1 MVHVFSLGV
10 TLQITPFKNKYLDF
24 FDQVWTMLPRLHFWS
39 FLIFAIIYLPSSSFA
54 SSLQRLRFDHISI
67 DQGLPSTGVTSVYQ
81 TKNGYVWIG
90 TSNGLARYDGRH
102 ILLFPSSPDDVRT
115 LSHSRVLSLF
125 EDQDKI
131 LWVGTRRGIDRLN
144 LSSDTVERVNI
155 PDEIELK
162 SRSIYGILQTSDKK
176 MWLASG
182 SGLLILDKDSLKIR
196 RWDASQSNLK
206 NEISALVSDQIGGVW
221 FAQGHELLHIDGNER
236 LLERI
241 DLSKQTSSPKI
252 LAHEKVVRSLAFT
265 AQGEL
270 WVGLV
275 GGVLKFQVD
284 QKTGEMR
291 AQELPRGLDLPKAN
305 VTAILQDREKSMW
318 FAVGDDQGLFRWNT
332 NKNNLETYVHKA
344 SVSTSLSGNSL
355 TALMLDA
362 SGGLWV
368 GTTDYGVNLADLN
381 RQGFTTYL
389 HIPEDPR
396 SLSHPLVTALLPDG
410 NDYVWAGT
418 LGGGLNRLNLI
429 TGEAERLS
437 YKQVGVDFI
446 RVLMRDVNNKIWIG
460 AEDLLLF
467 DPVERKSRLVL
478 PKQTFPIG
486 TRFTSLVQDHLGN
499 TWAGTSVGL
508 YKIKKDG
515 SYVVYRSNL
524 NKPGSLNDDAIDSLL
539 IDRDKRLWVGSKG
552 GLFLF
557 DVAAEQFH
565 LVGRPTQSLNN
576 IERLG
581 VSALRQ
587 DGQGRIWAATLQ
599 GLLEVSLRDKSK
611 ITELNDASAWE
622 LVSWKK
628 ATQLPDDVI
637 ESMQDADNGEI
648 WMSSERGL
656 MRLRP
661 NEKQG
666 WNFPSFG
673 HFEGSFN
680 FSAAAR
686 AENGSLYFGGVGLV
700 SFHPES
706 IRANSVAPK
715 VVLSD
720 ILLFNQSLLH
730 STHQGMLQIL
740 GQVGPN
746 TSSKVD
752 QGDKQVSLASIG
764 INGPLHLAK
773 KIQLDH
779 NQSMVSF
786 ELTALHFYNYSQN
799 SYEWK
804 LEGYDKNWIKAQLSH
819 GVATYTNL
827 DPGTYTLFAR
837 AANPDGVWGEEA
849 KLLIIEVMPPYW
861 RTWWWYL
868 SWIVVALSFSFW
880 FYRRRLASIRKN
892 EKYLAE
898 QVKQQTQEILSQ
910 KQRADHQRELAE
922 RARNDIGRLSEIG
935 LKITASL
942 DVTQILDTLYSN
954 IRSLIDA
961 STVGVGFVDWEK
973 RKINFDYTMQGD
985 LRILPYSRSLD
996 ALDQPATQCVLEGR
1010 EFIIENIEHECA
1022 AMDAVMAQ
1030 KSGKD
1035 YILLEDGRKSENSH
1049 SAIYVPIVRGGQVVA
1064 VIGVLNEAKNSFSH
1078 DDLTILRTLG
1088 TYTAVACDNARAF
1101 SQLELTQS
1109 KLVEQEKMAA
1119 LGSLVAGVA
1128 HELNTP
1134 LGNGLLMASS
1144 MQDMATRFLE
1154 QVRSNNLRRSELEKF
1169 CDSAI
1174 TSSNILV
1181 RNLTN
1186 AATLVT
1192 SFKQIAVDQTSDQRR
1207 VFDLRTFCDDVV
1219 HTLSSRIKHDGHSLQ
1234 LDIPEKIELDSY
1246 PGSLGQVLSNLII
1259 NAIVHGFDGE
1269 KDKVLQVRA
1278 TFMENSRI
1286 RLSVSDNGHG
1296 ITEENMAHIF
1306 EPFFTTRLGRGGS
1319 GLGLHICYNIVS
1331 TMLGGTIEVES
1342 HVGVGTTFSLVI
1354 PRSAPK

>member
-1 MVHVFSLGV
+1 LVYSLTLGVALQIMSFKNRYLDCVGQVLTMILMRLFWVFLVFS
-10 TLQITPFKNKYLDF
+10 
-24 FDQVWTMLPRLHFWS
+24 
-39 FLIFAIIYLPSSSFA
+39 IISISSSSFA
-54 SSLQRLRFDHISI
+54 NSLQRLRFDHISI
-67 DQGLPSTGVTSVYQ
+67 DQGLPSTGVTSIYQ
-81 TKNGYVWIG
+81 TKNGFVWIG
-90 TSNGLARYDGRH
+90 TANGLARYDGRH
-102 ILLFPSSPDDVRT
+102 ILLFPSSPDDVGT

-125 EDQDKI
+125 EDQNQM
-131 LWVGTRRGIDRLN
+131 LWVGTRSGIDRLN
-144 LSSDTVERVNI
+144 LSSDQVERIDI
-155 PDEIELK
+155 PAEIKLK
-162 SRSIYGILQTSDKK
+162 SRSIYGILQTSNKK
-176 MWLASG
+176 MWLASAG
-182 SGLLILDKDSLKIR
+182 GLLILDKDTLKIR
-196 RWDASQSNLK
+196 RWDTSQVSLK
-206 NEISALVSDQIGGVW
+206 SEISAVVSDRAGGIW
-221 FAQGHELLHIDGNER
+221 FGQGHELIHIDGNER

-241 DLSKQTSSPKI
+241 DLSKQISSKGI

-275 GGVLKFQVD
+275 SGVLKFQVE
-284 QKTGEMR
+284 QKTGAMH
-291 AQELPRGLDLPKAN
+291 AQELPSGLELPKTN
-305 VTAILQDREKSMW
+305 VTAILQDRENSMW
-318 FAVGDDQGLFRWNT
+318 FALGEDHGLFRWNT
-332 NKNNLETYVHKA
+332 NKNKLENYVHKA

-355 TALMLDA
+355 TSLMLDA

-368 GTTDYGVNLADLN
+368 GTTDYGVNLVDLN

-410 NDYVWAGT
+410 NDFVWAGT
-418 LGGGLNRLNLI
+418 LGGGLNRVNLS
-429 TGEAERLS
+429 TGEVERLPHM
-437 YKQVGVDFI
+437 QVGVDFI
-446 RVLMRDVNNKIWIG
+446 RVLMRDGNHKIWIG
-460 AEDLLLF
+460 AENLVLF
-467 DPVERKSRLVL
+467 DPIKRKSQHVL

-486 TRFTSLVQDHLGN
+486 TRFTSLVQDQSGT
-499 TWAGTSVGL
+499 TWAGTSMGL

-515 SYVVYRSNL
+515 SYTVYRSNL
-524 NKPGSLNDDAIDSLL
+524 NKPRSLNDDAIDSLL

-565 LVGRPTQSLNN
+565 LIGQPSQDLNN

-587 DGQGRIWAATLQ
+587 DGKGRIWAATLQ
-599 GLLEVSLRDKSK
+599 GLLEVRLHNQNKNS
-611 ITELNDASAWE
+611 ELNDASAWE

-661 NEKQG
+661 DEKQG

-673 HFEGSFN
+673 HFEGAFN

-686 AENGSLYFGGVGLV
+686 SENGSLYFGGVGLV
-700 SFHPES
+700 SLHPQF

-715 VVLSD
+715 IVLSD

-730 STHQGMLQIL
+730 STHQGMLQIM

-746 TSSKVD
+746 TSSKVEP
-752 QGDKQVSLASIG
+752 GEKQVSLASIG
-764 INGPLHLAK
+764 VSGPLHLAN

-779 NQSMVSF
+779 HQSMISF
-786 ELTALHFYNYSQN
+786 ELTGLHFYNYSQN
-799 SYEWK
+799 SYAWK
-804 LEGYDKNWIKAQLSH
+804 LEGYDKNWIKAQMSR

-827 DPGTYTLFAR
+827 DPGTYTLFAK
-837 AANPDGVWGEEA
+837 AANPDGVWGEETR
-849 KLLIIEVMPPYW
+849 LLIIEVLPPYW

-868 SWIVVALSFSFW
+868 SWIIAALSFSFW
-880 FYRRRLASIRKN
+880 FYRRRLSSIRKN
-892 EKYLAE
+892 ERYLAE

-910 KQRADHQRELAE
+910 KQRADQQRELAE

-954 IRSLIDA
+954 IRSLVDA
-961 STVGVGFVDWEK
+961 STVGVGFVDWDK
-973 RKINFDYTMQGD
+973 RRINFDYTMQGN

-1010 EFIIENIEHECA
+1010 EFIIEHIEHECA
-1022 AMDAVMAQ
+1022 ALDAVTAQ
-1030 KSGKD
+1030 KIGKD
-1035 YILLEDGRKSENSH
+1035 FILLENGSKSENSR

-1064 VIGVLNEAKNSFSH
+1064 VIGVLNEATNSFTH

-1101 SQLELTQS
+1101 RQLELTQS

-1144 MQDMATRFLE
+1144 MHDMTTRFLE
-1154 QVRSNNLRRSELEKF
+1154 QVRANNLRRSELEKF

-1207 VFDLRTFCDDVV
+1207 VFDLRTFCEDVV
-1219 HTLSSRIKHDGHSLQ
+1219 HTLSSRIKHDGHTLQ
-1234 LDIPEKIELDSY
+1234 LDIPANVEMDSY

-1259 NAIVHGFDGE
+1259 NAIVHGYDGV
-1269 KDKVLQVRA
+1269 KNKVLRVDVA
-1278 TFMENSRI
+1278 LIENNTI

-1296 ITEENMAHIF
+1296 ITEENMTHIF
-1306 EPFFTTRLGRGGS
+1306 EPFFTTRLGKGGS

-1354 PRSAPK
+1354 PRIAP